1 MGGMG
6 GMGGMPVGICS
17 DGNVDSPTETCD
29 DGNMTNGDG
38 CSSTCLTEAGK
49 TCPGNEVV
57 VSPGTVVLQD
67 KTDGGGKDYNPF
79 CGPGNLND
87 VFYEVKPTASGTLKA
102 TLAKGNQDKSLSIL
116 SGCAAT
122 GIPKEVND
130 LSCASGTVDVV
141 QEIWVHAGQSYYLV
155 VEAQN
160 GTYDLTLEL
169 NACGD
174 GVKSSMEQCETGDA
188 GCIGCVL
195 CTAADEFSNGTT
207 KHCYRSVTA
216 AANFRNARTECINWG
231 GDLVGISS
239 KAEFDFI
246 AASAKI
252 TKDAWSGG
260 YALTPGCSHGW
271 INGEPWRSN
280 WVGNQ
285 PDNTNDACVMMV
297 QNSAQAFDDKPCN
310 DSHDYVCERVPA
322 GKCGDSIVQPGEEC
336 DDGNMANLDGCS
348 TSCKRDEP
356 CNAITGSFTSGG
368 HCYWIDMAGDTWVN
382 AKGKCESKG
391 GYLATINDAAEE
403 TAMENAANIN
413 VWIGGWEGG
422 FNNTEIFWESSSTT
436 CSYTTPQTGLNDP
449 PPGICIRLDPNNTWR
464 DSDCGSSMA
473 FLCERDWQ

>member
-6 GMGGMPVGICS
+6 GMGGMPVGICG

-29 DGNMTNGDG
+29 DGGTMNGDG
-38 CSSTCLTEAGK
+38 CSAMCLTEPGN
-49 TCPGNEVV
+49 TCPGYTLELA
-57 VSPGTVVLQD
+57 PGMVMLQGE
-67 KTDGGGKDYNPF
+67 TDGSGKDYNPI
-79 CGPGNLND
+79 CGPSNLNE
-87 VFYEVKPTASGTLKA
+87 VFYEVKPTASGTLTI
-102 TLAKGNQDKSLSIL
+102 TLAKGSQDKSISIL
-116 SGCAAT
+116 SGCAAP
-122 GIPKEVND
+122 GIPKETYD

-141 QEIWVHAGQSYYLV
+141 HEIWVHAGVSYFIV

-174 GVKSSMEQCETGDA
+174 GVKSSKEQCEVGDA
-188 GCIGCVL
+188 NCVGCVL
-195 CTAADEFSNGTT
+195 CGAADEFSNATT

-216 AANFRNARTECINWG
+216 AADFRNARTECVNWG

-252 TKDAWSGG
+252 SNDAWSGG

-271 INGEPWRSN
+271 VNGEPWRSN

-310 DSHDYVCERVPA
+310 ESHAYVCERVPA

-356 CNAITGSFTSGG
+356 CADVGG
-368 HCYWIDMAGDTWVN
+368 LVLNNHCYWYESAAATWSN
-382 AKGKCESKG
+382 AKNTCEGKG
-391 GYLATINDAAEE
+391 GYLVAIESMAERDLIDPWIVGE
-403 TAMENAANIN
+403 T
-413 VWIGGWEGG
+413 WTGGWEG
-422 FNNTEIFWESSSTT
+422 NYNSTNTIFWEAPPATCGYVPTNSNFSSTSQD
-436 CSYTTPQTGLNDP
+436 CVRQDP
-449 PPGICIRLDPNNTWR
+449 DGTWH
-464 DSDCGSSMA
+464 DSGCTETKPSV
-473 FLCERDWQ
+473 CERDWQ